1 MFTSQLISYPCG
13 LGLTANRALVASVL
27 PILLGIFGS
36 TNGNIHAMT
45 GIDYGNKRVEAGEL
59 VSDLPTKSVAWL
71 LEQGLIVLSD
81 EKVVAPAPAK
91 EATKEKK

>member
-1 MFTSQLISYPCG
+1 MATYM
-13 LGLTANRALVASVL
+13 
-27 PILLGIFGS
+27 
-36 TNGNIHAMT
+36 AMT
-45 GIDYGNKRVEAGEL
+45 GIDYGNKRVETGEL

>member
-1 MFTSQLISYPCG
+1 MATYM
-13 LGLTANRALVASVL
+13 
-27 PILLGIFGS
+27 
-36 TNGNIHAMT
+36 AMT

>member
-1 MFTSQLISYPCG
+1 MATYM
-13 LGLTANRALVASVL
+13 
-27 PILLGIFGS
+27 
-36 TNGNIHAMT
+36 AMT

-81 EKVVAPAPAK
+81 EKKVVAPAPAK

>member
-1 MFTSQLISYPCG
+1 MATYM
-13 LGLTANRALVASVL
+13 
-27 PILLGIFGS
+27 
-36 TNGNIHAMT
+36 AMT
-45 GIDYGNKRVEAGEL
+45 GIDYGNKRIEAGEL